1 MDYHDILRIR
11 LCRYVKEHKC
21 EDTKP
26 WDNSAN
32 VHYFIAKED
41 DKFIVAHAIILKSQG
56 VVYFPSEEVAERAIS
71 EVVKPF
77 MTEHPEFVW

>member
-26 WDNSAN
+26 WDNSGN
-32 VHYFIAKED
+32 VHYFIAKR
-41 DKFIVAHAIILKSQG
+41 IMNSSLLMLL
-56 VVYFPSEEVAERAIS
+56 Y
-71 EVVKPF
+71 
-77 MTEHPEFVW
+77 